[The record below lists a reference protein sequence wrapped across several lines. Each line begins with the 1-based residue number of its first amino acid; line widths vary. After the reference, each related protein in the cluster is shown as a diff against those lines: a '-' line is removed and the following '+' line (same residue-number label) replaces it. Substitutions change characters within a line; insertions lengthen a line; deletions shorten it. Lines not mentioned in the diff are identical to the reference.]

1 MTVTLRAGG
10 RILFIAALA
19 GLLAA
24 APPPDRTAARA
35 LLVRAYPAPGSVLR
49 FIPPFTRLWFNE
61 ELSPDLSG
69 LTVFGPRG
77 VTTVA
82 GTGGVDGNDP
92 TRRSM
97 VSDITP
103 LRAGV
108 YTVRWRAAS
117 ARDLSVTQ
125 GSFQFTVKP

>member
-1 MTVTLRAGG
+1 MPWRRMAA
-10 RILFIAALA
+10 IAAVVGVLA
-19 GLLAA
+19 FVL
-24 APPPDRTAARA
+24 PSIPVAARA
-35 LLVRAYPAPGSVLR
+35 VLVRAYPVPGSVLR
-49 FIPPFTRLWFNE
+49 VVPPVTRLWFNE

-69 LTVFGPRG
+69 ITVFGPRG

-82 GTGGVDGNDP
+82 GSGGVDANDP

-117 ARDLSVTQ
+117 ARDLTVTQ